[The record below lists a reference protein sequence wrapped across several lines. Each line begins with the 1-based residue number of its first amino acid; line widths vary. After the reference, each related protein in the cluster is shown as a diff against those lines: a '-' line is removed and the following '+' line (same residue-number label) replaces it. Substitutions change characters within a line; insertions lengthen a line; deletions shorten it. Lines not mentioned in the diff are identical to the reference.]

1 MADQLQLRGGS
12 TAQHASFTGVLRE
25 VTVDTDKKTVVIHD
39 GTTVGGNPLL
49 RQDLSN
55 LPAGTIDNADINAS
69 AAIALTKLGTGA
81 LPTTVTVASANLVDG
96 TIVNADINASAAIVD
111 TKLATISTASK
122 VSNSA
127 TTATSANTASAI
139 VARDGSGNFTAG
151 TVTADVTGTASG
163 NARLVRGTA
172 VASTSGTFIDFT
184 SIPSWAK
191 RITVVFNALSMTPG
205 STVYPLFQ
213 LGDSGGIETTAYA
226 SYSSLVNFDTST
238 SLAVATAGVRTDGFW
253 FFWGIDASLRYG
265 TITFTNISGDTWI
278 GSGLL
283 GGAVAGGIVG
293 TSQTGGTKTLS
304 GTLDR
309 VRLTTTNG
317 TDTFD
322 SGSVNII
329 YEG

>member
-12 TAQHASFTGVLRE
+12 TAQHAAFTGALRE

-96 TIVNADINASAAIVD
+96 TIVNADISASAAIVD

-151 TVTADVTGTASG
+151 TVTADLTGTASG

-191 RITVVFNALSMTPG
+191 RITVILDTV
-205 STVYPLFQ
+205 STNGASANVLLQ
-213 LGDSGGIETTAYA
+213 LGDSGGIETTGYLAYV
-226 SYSSLVNFDTST
+226 STVYFDSATST
-238 SLAVATAGVRTDGFW
+238 NIATGTGTTTGFPVLFGLA
-253 FFWGIDASLRYG
+253 ASSRYG
-265 TITFTNISGDTWI
+265 TYTLVNITGNQWI
-278 GSGLL
+278 VTSMFGVTDGLTL
-283 GGAVAGGIVG
+283 AGTAQG
-293 TSQTGGTKTLS
+293 GGTKTLS
-304 GTLDR
+304 ATLDR
-309 VRLTTTNG
+309 VRLTTANG

-322 SGSVNII
+322 SGTVNII